1 MTNDEIRHYLHLQAR
16 VRAELWPEYS
26 RAAHEVIQVS
36 DGFALDGRAELG
48 IASILGTP
56 PGAPRAC
63 AFADRLE
70 AHMLAYFGNC
80 CAYCG
85 APLGMRRMRSGA
97 GGQRIQTSPWAPAY
111 ARDHVCPRTH
121 GGLDAHTNYV
131 PACGACNQSKKAKDL
146 DVWRP
151 KK

>member
-1 MTNDEIRHYLHLQAR
+1 MTNDEIRHYLRLQAR
-16 VRAELWPEYS
+16 VRAEIWPEYL
-26 RAAHEVIQVS
+26 RASHRVFQSS

-70 AHMLAYFGNC
+70 AHMLAYFEYR
-80 CAYCG
+80 CAYCS
-85 APLGMRRMRSGA
+85 APLGMRRVLYT
-97 GGQRIQTSPWAPAY
+97 GGQTIQAPQWSPAY
-111 ARDHVCPRTH
+111 ARDHVFARTH

-131 PACGACNQSKKAKDL
+131 PACGPCNQSKKAKDL

-151 KK
+151 ER